1 MNMSNFDNYVTT
13 LTELASR
20 CLFNSNSAAER
31 EIKKI
36 DSEITYLYGEDT
48 LEQIKSRVRDN
59 ISRVFG

>member
-1 MNMSNFDNYVTT
+1 MSTFDNYVTT

-20 CLFNSNSAAER
+20 CLFKSNSTAER

-36 DSEITYLYGEDT
+36 DAEITYLYGEDA
-48 LEQIKSRVRDN
+48 LEQIKSRVRNN

>member
-1 MNMSNFDNYVTT
+1 MNNFDNYVTT

-20 CLFNSNSAAER
+20 CLFKSNSAVER

-36 DSEITYLYGEDT
+36 DAEITHLYGDDT
-48 LEQIKSRVRDN
+48 LKQIKSKVRDN